1 MHALILTKCFIR
13 VLGDN
18 VRNVELFHD
27 RAGASFLC
35 YRFQGDPTNVAIKG
49 QSLELFFID
58 GRPDGMLTAEVF
70 NWTGHV
76 LMTPRTQLADALKRR
91 EAHHTGVYILLGE
104 TDEGRTRAYIGE
116 SEDISERIR
125 THDAKLDW
133 WTSAILVT
141 STANNLHKV
150 HVKYLEARLVEQARQ
165 ANRFLLENGNTPPR
179 SSLSE
184 AASTNMEQFL
194 EQILLVL
201 PAIRV
206 DGFLLKTRIPGM
218 DTALPKQ
225 PGDGLTAKFEMKTPR
240 HGIAATALLKNGEF
254 IVEAGSVGRSTWEGP
269 PTHSYRALF
278 DELAASGIFSIQ
290 GDHRVF
296 AKSYAFRSPSA
307 AGAVLNGRATNGPES
322 WRVAGG
328 SGKTYKE
335 WETDQLQ
342 PDH

>member
-1 MHALILTKCFIR
+1 MAT
-13 VLGDN
+13 
-18 VRNVELFHD
+18 
-27 RAGASFLC
+27 
-35 YRFQGDPTNVAIKG
+35 KG

-76 LMTPRTQLADALKRR
+76 LMTPRTQLVDALKRR

-104 TDEGRTRAYIGE
+104 TEEGRPRAYIGE

-141 STANNLHKV
+141 TTANNLHKA

-165 ANRFLLENGNTPPR
+165 ANRFLLDNGNTPPR

-194 EQILLVL
+194 EQVLLVL

-206 DGFLLKTRIPGM
+206 DGFLLKTRNPGAE
-218 DTALPKQ
+218 TVLPKQ
-225 PGDGLTAKFEMKTPR
+225 PGDGPTERFEMKTPK
-240 HGIAATALLKNGEF
+240 HGVAAMALLKNGEF
-254 IVEAGSVGRSTWEGP
+254 IVEVGSIGRSSWEGT
-269 PTHSYRALF
+269 PTHNYHALF
-278 DELAASGIFSIQ
+278 DELTASGVLFMQ

-296 AKSYAFRSPSA
+296 AKAYAFKSPSA
-307 AGAVLNGRATNGPES
+307 AGAVLNGSATNGPES
-322 WRVAGG
+322 WRVVGG

-335 WETDQLQ
+335 WEAEQLQ
-342 PDH
+342 TAAQ